1 MRNSKEFFLS
11 TLGVNI
17 EPELSQFHI
26 VFKRPNEFKPFG
38 ELVTTKDGKTVLRV
52 GAVYEDG
59 ITVVV
64 P

>member
-11 TLGVNI
+11 ALGVVV
-17 EPELSQFHI
+17 EPELSQFHL

-38 ELVTTKDGKTVLRV
+38 ELFTSKNGKTILRV

-59 ITVVV
+59 VTVIVY
-64 P
+64 

>member
-11 TLGVNI
+11 TLGVSI

-52 GAVYEDG
+52 GAAYEDG

>member
-38 ELVTTKDGKTVLRV
+38 ELVTTKDGKTVLLFRRKIRN
-52 GAVYEDG
+52 ALAASAK
-59 ITVVV
+59 
-64 P
+64 